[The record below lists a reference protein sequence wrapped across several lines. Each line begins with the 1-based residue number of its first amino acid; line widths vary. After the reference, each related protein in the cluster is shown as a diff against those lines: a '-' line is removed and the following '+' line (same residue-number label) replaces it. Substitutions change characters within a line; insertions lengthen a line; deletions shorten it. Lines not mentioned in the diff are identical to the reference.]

1 MERHYKLYRVRE
13 LADNDEDFI
22 LTLAETFVEEVSEDV
37 ARLKDAVAAKNYQE
51 AYQAAHKMKPTI
63 DLFELGVLDTLG
75 ILDDLI
81 EVQDW
86 GKFTKTDVDITEKL
100 NIVTIAVD
108 HALAEIK
115 SDFNL

>member
-1 MERHYKLYRVRE
+1 MEQHYKLFRVRE
-13 LADNDEDFI
+13 LADNDEDFVR
-22 LTLAETFVEEVSEDV
+22 TLAETFVEEVSED
-37 ARLKDAVAAKNYQE
+37 AERLKNAVAEKDYQE

-63 DLFELGVLDTLG
+63 DLFELG

-86 GKFTKTDVDITEKL
+86 GKFTKTDMDITEKL
-100 NIVTIAVD
+100 DIVITAVD
-108 HALAEIK
+108 KALVEIK

>member
-63 DLFELGVLDTLG
+63 DLFELG

>member
-1 MERHYKLYRVRE
+1 MEQHYKLFRVRE

-22 LTLAETFVEEVSEDV
+22 ATLAEAFLEEVPED
-37 ARLKDAVAAKNYQE
+37 AERLKKAVAENDYYN

-63 DLFELGVLDTLG
+63 DLFELGVLD
-75 ILDDLI
+75 ILI

-86 GKFTKTDVDITEKL
+86 GKFEKRDMDISSQL
-100 NIVTIAVD
+100 AIVLSAVENTV
-108 HALAEIK
+108 AEIK